1 MTDILQIDPKT
12 NAEQVCHL
20 WWKAFG
26 PEKKEEEV
34 KDWFKPED
42 PHRLGLETIFGAK
55 VDDQM
60 VAMVG
65 ITNNIENRIRGANL
79 RFGGVAGVATLPE
92 FRRDRFVR
100 KSFEEFFRW
109 ANENG
114 VVFSALG
121 PFSYPFY
128 EKFGYAMAG
137 QMHYYKFPSADLKQI
152 SGPEDI
158 TYREYDPEKDAEG
171 VMDAQRSMARFG
183 SRVFEPLCQ
192 LQAKR
197 EKEHGYVFE
206 RGGVI
211 VGYLEMQ
218 FKEIKAGE
226 WDKRV
231 EVYYTWFSADD
242 VLPAMVDLVY
252 RYASQ
257 AKEIGWAI
265 DPEVPLE
272 YFIKNPGHHERQ
284 RHGFMMIRVV
294 QFKEFCQQVKV
305 PLYASEPVVVKLVDE
320 HCPWN
325 AGVWKLTPVSGRLEI
340 EPCDAQPEITFKPVQ
355 LSYALSGLLT
365 ANRLHRVGGLVCSAD
380 AAERF
385 SRIFPPDSYVSY
397 AEF

>member
-1 MTDILQIDPKT
+1 MPEIMQIDPKT
-12 NAEQVCHL
+12 HREQVVHL

-26 PEKKEEEV
+26 PEKKEEEIQE
-34 KDWFKPED
+34 WFNPDD
-42 PHRLGLETIFGAK
+42 PHRLGMETVFGAK

-60 VAMVG
+60 VAMIG
-65 ITNNIENRIRGANL
+65 ITNHIENRIRGVNL
-79 RFGGVAGVATLPE
+79 RFSGIAGVATLPE
-92 FRRDRFVR
+92 YRRDRLVR
-100 KSFEEFFRW
+100 KAFEAFFQW

-114 VVFSALG
+114 IVFSALG

-137 QMHYYKFPSADLKQI
+137 QMHNYKFPVTDLKRVN
-152 SGPEDI
+152 GPEDI
-158 TYREYDPEKDAEG
+158 SFREYVPEKDAEG
-171 VMDAQRSMARFG
+171 VMDAQRNMARFG

-192 LQAKR
+192 LQGKR

-206 RGGVI
+206 RDGQI
-211 VGYLEMQ
+211 VGYLEIR
-218 FKEIKAGE
+218 FKELAE
-226 WDKRV
+226 WEKQMD
-231 EVYYTWFSADD
+231 VYYTWFSSDD

-252 RYASQ
+252 RYGSQ
-257 AKEIGWAI
+257 AKDITWEI
-265 DPEVPLE
+265 DPEIPLE
-272 YFIKNPGHHERQ
+272 YFLKNPGHHERK

-305 PLYASEPVVVKLVDE
+305 PLYASEPVVIKLIDE

-325 AGVWKLTPVSGRLEI
+325 TGVWKLIPVSGRLEI
-340 EPCDAQPEITFKPVQ
+340 QPCDEEPEITFEPVQ

-365 ANRLHRVGGLVCSAD
+365 ANRLHRMGGLDCSSD

-397 AEF
+397 VEF